1 MNAKVMIVDDEPDV
15 LNSLKDVLE
24 HNNYEV
30 IIAENGLECL
40 KKLEEG
46 FKGIIL
52 MDIMMPDMSG
62 WDTIR
67 EIVNRGFIKNVAIN
81 VVTGIGIKDHQSMGI
96 LEPYIYDYLSKP
108 VNIKEMIKSVEKCN
122 MFLLAKHVKK

>member
-1 MNAKVMIVDDEPDV
+1 MNTKVMIVDDEPDV
-15 LNSLKDVLE
+15 LDSLRTVLE

-30 IIAENGLECL
+30 TTVESGFQCL

-52 MDIMMPDMSG
+52 MDIMMSDMSG

-67 EIVNRGFIKNVAIN
+67 EIVNRGFIKDVAIN
-81 VVTGIGIKDHQSMGI
+81 IVTGTGIKDHQSMGI

-108 VNIKEMIKSVEKCN
+108 VNIEELIRSVEKCN
-122 MFLLAKHVKK
+122 MFLLAKYNKK